1 MIENG
6 NTVDLHYTG
15 KLSNGEIF
23 DSSVGRSPL
32 KVTVGSNQVI
42 TGFENAILGKNV
54 GDKVS
59 VTIQPEQAYGSIR
72 EDLFVKVPLDK
83 MPGDVSVGQILNASA
98 QNGQPIQVKVKEVNT
113 DHVVIDGNHPLA
125 GLPLTFEIEV
135 VSIS

>member
-83 MPGDVSVGQILNASA
+83 MPGDVSVGQILNAAA